1 MGLRRHTARMVW
13 KRLVDAALELPV
25 APSFTRIG
33 YDVRKAAEG
42 WSSLDGMDLAGRVVL
57 VTGGTSGIGRA
68 TAAQLARCG
77 AAVTITGRSLERTE
91 AAAAELSQQTGT
103 TIAAQAAD
111 MGELNQVRALA
122 EHMLAAHD
130 RLDVVIHN
138 AGALSAERRLTGA
151 GSEATVASQVYGPFL
166 LTTLLLDRL
175 AETADQERRRSLVLT
190 MSSGGMYAAPL
201 TVKGLE
207 MGPSDY
213 NGTNQYAVAKRAQVT
228 LNEMWA
234 ERFGN
239 RGVQFHAVH
248 PGWADT
254 PGVADALPGFGRV
267 VGPLLRTPEQG
278 ADTIAWLAG
287 AHEALEDNGGFWHDR
302 RRRSIHKTP
311 FSRQADT
318 AERRR
323 RLWDVVEA
331 AALAD

>member
-1 MGLRRHTARMVW
+1 MVW
-13 KRLVDAALELPV
+13 KRLIDAALEVPV
-25 APSFTRIG
+25 APSFTRLG
-33 YDVRKAAEG
+33 YDIRKATEG
-42 WSSLDGMDLAGRVVL
+42 WSPLDDLDLGGRVVL
-57 VTGGTSGIGRA
+57 LTGGTSGIGRA
-68 TAAQLARCG
+68 AAAQLARCG
-77 AAVTITGRSLERTE
+77 ASVTITGRSPERTK
-91 AAAAELSQQTGT
+91 AAAAELSAETGVEVH
-103 TIAAQAAD
+103 AHAAD
-111 MGELNQVRALA
+111 MGELDQVRALA
-122 EHMLAAHD
+122 DYMLSSHD
-130 RLDVVIHN
+130 RLDAVIHN
-138 AGALSAERRLTGA
+138 AGALSAERTLSST

-166 LTTLLLDRL
+166 LTRLLLDQL
-175 AETADQERRRSLVLT
+175 AATADGARRRSLVLT

-207 MGPSDY
+207 MTAADY
-213 NGTNQYAVAKRAQVT
+213 NGTNQYAIAKRAQVT

-234 ERFGN
+234 DRFGS

-278 ADTIAWLAG
+278 ADTIVWLTG
-287 AHEALEDNGGFWHDR
+287 APEALEENGGFWHDR

-318 AERRR
+318 ADRRR

-331 AALAD
+331 AALRP